1 VALGGQQRRRLLHN
15 GCGGER
21 PRRGAARAG
30 LIASSAA
37 GLAAFALLFA
47 RLGVFRGDAGPNR
60 LGEPNSGDREVE
72 PVAEMFS

>member
-1 VALGGQQRRRLLHN
+1 VASNVVVYCIMGAVESDLVAGS
-15 GCGGER
+15 
-21 PRRGAARAG
+21 GAARAG